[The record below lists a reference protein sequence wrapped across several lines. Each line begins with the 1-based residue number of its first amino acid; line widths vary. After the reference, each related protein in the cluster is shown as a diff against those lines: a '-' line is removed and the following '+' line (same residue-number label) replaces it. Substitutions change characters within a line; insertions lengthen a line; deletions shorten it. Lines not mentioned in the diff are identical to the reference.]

1 MVSELERSFRLAYA
15 FSIIDC
21 KGQWVALTWLT
32 HNHTC
37 LPECTARLAPILG
50 LLTLECLLQM
60 LWVATTNIGCAA
72 VRCSEDLPWGPYN
85 SMEPFDYTYV
95 ECRYSPPRAAF
106 GDSAYQANVLP
117 IGRLHRSVFLRLHQT
132 TLMPHAKFNPHV
144 RGCAMF
150 WAYAKLMHHPPSAF
164 NQ

>member
-1 MVSELERSFRLAYA
+1 MGR
-15 FSIIDC
+15 
-21 KGQWVALTWLT
+21 ALTWLT

-37 LPECTARLAPILG
+37 LPECTARLAPIVG

-106 GDSAYQANVLP
+106 GDSAYQTNVLP
-117 IGRLHRSVFLRLHQT
+117 IGTLHRSVFPRLPQT
-132 TLMPHAKFNPHV
+132 TAMQACSTVANVTHMGEAAQCSGHMRSSCIILPANPTTD
-144 RGCAMF
+144 ATS
-150 WAYAKLMHHPPSAF
+150 WYAW
-164 NQ
+164 